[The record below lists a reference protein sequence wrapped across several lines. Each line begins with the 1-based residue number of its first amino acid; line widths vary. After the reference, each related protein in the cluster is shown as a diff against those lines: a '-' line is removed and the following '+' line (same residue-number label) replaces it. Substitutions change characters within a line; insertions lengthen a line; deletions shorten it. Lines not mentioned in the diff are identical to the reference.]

1 MGTKR
6 ILRTAP
12 AAEYLDLKP
21 STLEKYRVLGIGP
34 RFIRIGQ
41 KAVAYDLADLDN
53 WIDRRKVQSTS
64 DRPA

>member
-1 MGTKR
+1 
-6 ILRTAP
+6 
-12 AAEYLDLKP
+12 
-21 STLEKYRVLGIGP
+21 VLGIGP

-64 DRPA
+64 ERPA